1 MTRKNNIEMLV
12 FLFNF
17 SDTLS
22 IYKTGGATGIS
33 LSDKKDHLVDQCDL
47 TGTERFTNLFER

>member
-1 MTRKNNIEMLV
+1 MLV

-47 TGTERFTNLFER
+47 TGTERFSNLFER